1 MEVTDFNKFL
11 PFFFWVFF
19 TYSSDFFTK
28 QYFTNTSTSFV
39 TENVIL
45 ITSLQVGCGSLLYVA
60 LKLRHGHDAGL
71 RLDFKTMLLGACHSY
86 GTLMTNSSLAQTTAS
101 LTHLVKMSEPFFV
114 TFLMAIMGKSS
125 FNFKILLI
133 MIIIIFTAV
142 GSEPISKANSSIHGI
157 IFALASNLCFA
168 FRNIGIKNFSAED
181 LSDNKIT
188 LEGFASLSFGG
199 LLSLVPLWVFSFII
213 GSENYDHI
221 LTNTNTDLNF
231 FLIASSL
238 SHSLYNILS
247 LTIIFS
253 IFNPAQHS
261 MLNVCRSTSIVIVF
275 YIFSQQPFTLFNLM
289 SAAICLIVSGT
300 AINAMEVKKEKEP
313 KCVEIDWKY
322 IFVGILTLLFSMSF
336 LSWTV
341 TSQMRVQ
348 PTPIPANIAAA
359 AQSAKKDWLQCIDDI
374 QQEIINKLSD
384 HLTDPSLLQ
393 HPSPLLLI
401 DPAYGGN
408 VGDNLIAYGEL
419 VLMERMGFLN
429 HTECHIIQSQRMSKF
444 CDNFTHIEDG
454 GMAWWHGGGNWG
466 DLWDRQALTLRRMRS
481 FIQLVN
487 KGKTVIGMPQSFHYR
502 DKQLQNN
509 DSIEWMKAIKEETN
523 YTESKTNMVLTWRQQ
538 ESLKEGVL
546 LYPLLDNRL
555 VPDVAFMIGPLEES
569 NAWSKKRKQVELIFL
584 LRVDKESKHK
594 NERNVKMLRKII
606 DKNEETRGLSFE
618 LVDWWDRDKFF
629 DKRSKEPGPLFKY
642 KVLDEGK
649 FDYQKMFKSSMA
661 MLTGGKV
668 LITDRLHS
676 SILAFLMH
684 KPHIYLD
691 QMYGKIRKTREVA
704 FDVSEHCGDREEMR
718 YDEAQSI
725 EEAVLK
731 ASRMINDPKLWVN

>member
-1 MEVTDFNKFL
+1 MG
-11 PFFFWVFF
+11 W
-19 TYSSDFFTK
+19 
-28 QYFTNTSTSFV
+28 
-39 TENVIL
+39 I
-45 ITSLQVGCGSLLYVA
+45 GSC
-60 LKLRHGHDAGL
+60 
-71 RLDFKTMLLGACHSY
+71 LLGY
-86 GTLMTNSSLAQTTAS
+86 DNYPFL
-101 LTHLVKMSEPFFV
+101 LTISNNQINY
-114 TFLMAIMGKSS
+114 FL
-125 FNFKILLI
+125 
-133 MIIIIFTAV
+133 II
-142 GSEPISKANSSIHGI
+142 SSI
-157 IFALASNLCFA
+157 
-168 FRNIGIKNFSAED
+168 
-181 LSDNKIT
+181 
-188 LEGFASLSFGG
+188 
-199 LLSLVPLWVFSFII
+199 
-213 GSENYDHI
+213 
-221 LTNTNTDLNF
+221 
-231 FLIASSL
+231 
-238 SHSLYNILS
+238 SHALYNIIS
-247 LTIIFS
+247 LTIILSF
-253 IFNPAQHS
+253 FNPVQHA
-261 MLNVCRSTSIVIVF
+261 MLNVGKRTSIVLVF
-275 YIFSQQPFTLFNLM
+275 YIFSQRPPTILNLM
-289 SAAICLIVSGT
+289 SAILCLIVIIVGVKVMST
-300 AINAMEVKKEKEP
+300 KKDIEFSDKKE
-313 KCVEIDWKY
+313 EIDWKLLVSG
-322 IFVGILTLLFSMSF
+322 IFILILSMSSISLTMSRF
-336 LSWTV
+336 QISL
-341 TSQMRVQ
+341 
-348 PTPIPANIAAA
+348 P
-359 AQSAKKDWLQCIDDI
+359 SARENWLQCIDDI
-374 QQEIINKLSD
+374 QENIIGKLSD
-384 HLTDPSLLQ
+384 HRNNPAILSHST
-393 HPSPLLLI
+393 PLLLI
-401 DPAYGGN
+401 DPAYHGN

-429 HTECHIIQSQRMSKF
+429 HTECHIIQSQIMSKF

-538 ESLKEGVL
+538 ESLKDGAQ

-584 LRVDKESKHK
+584 LRIDKESKHK

-606 DKNEETRGLSFE
+606 DKNGETRGLSFE

-629 DKRSKEPGPLFKY
+629 DKRSKEPGPFFKY